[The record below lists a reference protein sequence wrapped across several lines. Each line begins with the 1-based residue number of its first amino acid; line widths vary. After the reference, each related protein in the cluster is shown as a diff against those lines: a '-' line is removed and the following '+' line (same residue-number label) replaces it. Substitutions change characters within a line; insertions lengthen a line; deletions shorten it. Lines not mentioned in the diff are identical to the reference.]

1 MKIHSDHLLRFIKSK
16 PSLDEIS
23 KNLFQLG
30 HEHDLIEGIFDF
42 EFTPNRGD
50 CLSLKGLSRDLG
62 VFYNLCNDLKIY
74 EYDIPELKL
83 NFLNLAKLHC
93 PKISFLKVKI
103 QSNEKRYQNYLDD
116 YFKDLKINKNNLF
129 TDISNYLAYE
139 LGQPTH
145 CYDYSKLG
153 NQITLKLSKDV
164 KQFKTL
170 LGQKIDLNGE
180 NLLFYSDNDPIN
192 LAGIIGGESTACS
205 ENTSEVLIECAYFK
219 PDFLMGKSSNYNVNS
234 DAAHKFE
241 RNVDHNSHDFILRRF
256 IQILSEHAEITEL
269 ELFTHIDSDIKDRE
283 IDLDIPKINKILG
296 LNISDTKIKSIFKK
310 LEFDFNEKRLIVP
323 SYRNDINNLNDLA
336 EEVARVYG
344 YDNIPEKEIQI
355 PQRNTIIDQKE
366 NTVKSFLIDK
376 GFYECIN
383 NPFTNLYSENS
394 IEVDNPLDSTRK
406 YLRYN
411 LKESLLNNLAYN
423 SRRQQDSIKLFEL
436 SDIYTFKKDV
446 IVQSKILGIIASGRV
461 AKNYKDFLK
470 IIDLNYLNSTFE
482 KLFDTSKNKF
492 NTISSE
498 VINLKAKHPIYYA
511 EINLQDLNKNINE
524 YKSLTAI
531 PKKFKKFE
539 GISEFPTSSRDLS
552 FLVESFKS
560 IKSIEDIIYNLN
572 INELKEVFAFD
583 FYENP
588 KKNQIKIGFR
598 FIFQSK
604 SKTLM
609 DDEVDDLLEEIIKPC
624 LIIDGVSIPGI

>member
-1 MKIHSDHLLRFIKSK
+1 M
-16 PSLDEIS
+16 
-23 KNLFQLG
+23 
-30 HEHDLIEGIFDF
+30 
-42 EFTPNRGD
+42 
-50 CLSLKGLSRDLG
+50 
-62 VFYNLCNDLKIY
+62 
-74 EYDIPELKL
+74 
-83 NFLNLAKLHC
+83 
-93 PKISFLKVKI
+93 
-103 QSNEKRYQNYLDD
+103 
-116 YFKDLKINKNNLF
+116 
-129 TDISNYLAYE
+129 
-139 LGQPTH
+139 
-145 CYDYSKLG
+145 
-153 NQITLKLSKDV
+153 
-164 KQFKTL
+164 
-170 LGQKIDLNGE
+170 
-180 NLLFYSDNDPIN
+180 
-192 LAGIIGGESTACS
+192 
-205 ENTSEVLIECAYFK
+205 
-219 PDFLMGKSSNYNVNS
+219 
-234 DAAHKFE
+234 
-241 RNVDHNSHDFILRRF
+241 
-256 IQILSEHAEITEL
+256 
-269 ELFTHIDSDIKDRE
+269 
-283 IDLDIPKINKILG
+283 
-296 LNISDTKIKSIFKK
+296 
-310 LEFDFNEKRLIVP
+310 
-323 SYRNDINNLNDLA
+323 
-336 EEVARVYG
+336 
-344 YDNIPEKEIQI
+344 
-355 PQRNTIIDQKE
+355 
-366 NTVKSFLIDK
+366 
-376 GFYECIN
+376 
-383 NPFTNLYSENS
+383 
-394 IEVDNPLDSTRK
+394 
-406 YLRYN
+406 
-411 LKESLLNNLAYN
+411 
-423 SRRQQDSIKLFEL
+423 
-436 SDIYTFKKDV
+436 
-446 IVQSKILGIIASGRV
+446 QSKILGIIASGRV